1 VVVVSLSR
9 RRLRARR
16 RRGADDTRGAVAIIV
31 AASMLV
37 VLGLAAIVVDLGFA
51 RDRARVA
58 QNAADAA
65 ALAVAIC
72 YTAPTGCPDP
82 QGTAR
87 AYVTANGWTYSPSTV
102 SVDTAAQTVTV
113 GLQAA
118 APPGFFAGALG
129 YTNARVGGSARA
141 TWSGATA
148 VACALCVLGDFDGQV
163 GDVTLAG
170 SLVVDGDIDFNDPGG
185 TVTVNG
191 PPGTGVFYGGTVT
204 GGSYTVNG
212 TPVTPVARTV
222 PLPDP
227 LAGLTLPPPTGV
239 EGVNL
244 GATATRGPG
253 GPRPVVCPQG
263 NYIDFSACDA
273 LQGNGIY
280 IVTGPVGGGAV
291 EIPNGTASNTLVYLT
306 CNDGANRPRNCN
318 PGEKGGYLGGR
329 SRFTSTVTA
338 RTAGAYAGYAVIYDR
353 NNSPDRNDAR
363 VSGNSTLTI
372 NGNLYGASATVDF
385 RGSGDMT
392 VAGFAVVGGVTLS
405 GNGAPA
411 THIDVSASGGPQ
423 TLTAPIPP
431 HLVP

>member
-16 RRGADDTRGAVAIIV
+16 RRGADDARGAVAIIV

-329 SRFTSTVTA
+329 SRDLRPQQLTRSERREGERQQHA
-338 RTAGAYAGYAVIYDR
+338 DDQRQPLRGERHRRLPRQRRHDR
-353 NNSPDRNDAR
+353 GRVRRGRRRDVERQRRPRDPHRCQCQRWPADPDRAD
-363 VSGNSTLTI
+363 
-372 NGNLYGASATVDF
+372 
-385 RGSGDMT
+385 
-392 VAGFAVVGGVTLS
+392 
-405 GNGAPA
+405 PA
-411 THIDVSASGGPQ
+411 ASGS
-423 TLTAPIPP
+423 LTQPAVTPG
-431 HLVP
+431 